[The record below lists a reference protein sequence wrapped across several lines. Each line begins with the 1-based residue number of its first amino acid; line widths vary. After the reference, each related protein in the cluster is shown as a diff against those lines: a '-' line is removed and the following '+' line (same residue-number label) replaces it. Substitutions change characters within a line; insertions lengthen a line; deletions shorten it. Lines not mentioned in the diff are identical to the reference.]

1 MTILM
6 GKIFR
11 RALGPLNLMTDSK
24 QACFCKVALTQLVT
38 KGVSK
43 AARSVTVS
51 GMDCDR
57 METEDRAAALLQVS
71 QAVSL
76 PLGGGNKLPS
86 ERALTSIVPEQS
98 VPHLSVFIRNHPP
111 YLFLYCL
118 YMLSSYLGHLFI
130 TLTKTVTLVHIQ

>member
-11 RALGPLNLMTDSK
+11 RALGPLNLITDSK

-38 KGVSK
+38 KGASK

-57 METEDRAAALLQVS
+57 METGLQHCYRS
-71 QAVSL
+71 AKQ
-76 PLGGGNKLPS
+76 
-86 ERALTSIVPEQS
+86 
-98 VPHLSVFIRNHPP
+98 
-111 YLFLYCL
+111 FLYP
-118 YMLSSYLGHLFI
+118 
-130 TLTKTVTLVHIQ
+130 LVEEINYHQKVR

>member
-1 MTILM
+1 
-6 GKIFR
+6 
-11 RALGPLNLMTDSK
+11 MTDSK
-24 QACFCKVALTQLVT
+24 QACFCKVSLTQLVT
-38 KGVSK
+38 KGASK

-57 METEDRAAALLQVS
+57 METGLQHCYRSAA
-71 QAVSL
+71 AVSL

-86 ERALTSIVPEQS
+86 ESALTPIVPEQS
-98 VPHLSVFIRNHPP
+98 VPHLSVLIRNHPP